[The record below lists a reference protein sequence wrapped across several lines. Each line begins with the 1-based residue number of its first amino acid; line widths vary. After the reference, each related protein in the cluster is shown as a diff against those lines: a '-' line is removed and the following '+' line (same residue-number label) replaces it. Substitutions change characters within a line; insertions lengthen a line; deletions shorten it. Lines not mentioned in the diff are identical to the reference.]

1 MSRHRTLCL
10 LSAAALAASAALTS
24 CSDDDTPSS
33 VVSRAQSAAES
44 LASEADRR
52 FQDVKNGV
60 NAKDEVTLGKPS
72 TSGGKAEVTLTAKNT
87 ADSTK
92 SFLVQIDF
100 TDENGNRLDTTV
112 VTVSDVGAGATKDA
126 TARSRRDLSGD
137 VQAKVARAL
146 RY

>member
-60 NAKDEVTLGKPS
+60 NAKDEVTLGTPS
-72 TSGGKAEVTLTAKNT
+72 TSGGKAEVKLTAENT

-100 TDENGNRLDTTV
+100 TDQNDNRLDTTV
-112 VTVSDVGAGATKDA
+112 VTVPDVAAGATKDA
-126 TARSRRDLSGD
+126 TARSHRDLSGD
-137 VQAKVARAL
+137 VKATVARAV